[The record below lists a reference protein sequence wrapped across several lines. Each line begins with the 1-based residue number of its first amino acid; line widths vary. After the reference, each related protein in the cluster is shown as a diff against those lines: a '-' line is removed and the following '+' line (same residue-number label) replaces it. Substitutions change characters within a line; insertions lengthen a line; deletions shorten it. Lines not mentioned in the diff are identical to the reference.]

1 MSLEAERLSALIEF
15 CHQSARL
22 RGKPTAAVSSHSNFS
37 LYEHELAGSPG
48 IRLNHSGLDGTDEIW
63 ISVDRLHETK
73 PPEINSEWLAPW
85 IILAK
90 GPNEGP
96 SLRESIDGSALLEA
110 GTHTED
116 AAEGLPQATPN
127 EVIIFN
133 DYPDRNRVSAL
144 FEEYVKAKWT
154 PWATEEKKRLKTIR
168 LYAQLFTLK
177 QQLEGGIV
185 EAQLELVWGIGIG
198 VWKQPSAIVS
208 YPLVSQLVELS
219 LNPITAA
226 LEIRPRDV
234 NPRVELDWYATQDN
248 PGVAD
253 LEKAAKI
260 FFDGLPQTLSP
271 FDRGT
276 FEPLLRSAVT
286 HLDANGVYWPSQT
299 PAEDRTVPKAD
310 DKLKVT
316 DTWVLFARPRTN
328 STYLQDLER
337 LKAAAEELDELPPA
351 VAAIVTDPDSENPE
365 VEFPAFRGV
374 SASYHSDGADYGS
387 APPSHK
393 AKDLYF
399 PKPFNDEQVRIIQ
412 LLEIFD
418 GVVAQGPPGTGKTHT
433 IANVICHYL
442 ANGKRVLVTSMKDPA
457 LGVLSDQLPDEIK
470 PLAISL
476 LTSEQEGLKKF
487 EHSILKIASEV
498 QSIDRTATSKEIRHL
513 EESID
518 ALHGQLA
525 RVDWDISIWAKK
537 NLNKITI
544 DGVDIDPADAAKE
557 LVSHAGAFEI
567 IPDAINITKEHEPK
581 FNDQDVIELRT
592 ARAEL
597 QKDLVY
603 LDASLPQLAEF
614 PDSRSILQT
623 HQDLSRFEQLKR
635 EVESGDVPSLSDTF
649 QKTIDSAIALKAD
662 IDELKDIRARLNS
675 TGFNWISS
683 LKSGI
688 TDPAKSDI
696 KRVLDELGEHLKAA
710 KEQRKNFL
718 SKPVLIPPDFESNQE
733 LVEAVN
739 NLSDGKRPFGLSGLI
754 GKSNEKKALD
764 AVQILGAPPK
774 SIDEW
779 KHVKDYVALQSR
791 LRELAVRW
799 NAIAQ
804 EIKLPVLEAK
814 PQGGV
819 DAIENFAIYEEV
831 TRDLHLGNQI
841 QKKSCELFSSWHD
854 AENVLQK
861 DSAFEELDRALRHH
875 LTKNRLAN
883 VWSNKEQFQKI
894 LDGRSGPIVESIR
907 QFLNETLG
915 NPNVSD
921 MEMQATWSSLMS
933 ELSRVLGLHSRLQSV
948 RRVTD
953 LVSGSGAPGYASQL
967 RSAPGSLTADELLP
981 SNWKQSWRLK
991 RLDTYL
997 GEIDAQAELKQLS
1010 KRRTGI
1016 EQDLSKAYQDVVVK
1030 RTWLKLAENAS
1041 PSIRAALQAYLSAI
1055 QKIGKGTGKRA
1066 VRYRQDARN
1075 AASLANS
1082 AVPCWIMPHYRISES
1097 LPPELGCFD
1106 LVIVD
1111 EASQSD
1117 LTALPALLRA
1127 QKVLIV
1133 GDDKQ
1138 VSPEGVGLEEEK
1150 IRNLM
1155 SRFLGKQVETYRPQM
1170 SPERSIYDLFKVVYA
1185 KSSVML
1191 KEHFRC
1197 VGPIIEYSKREFYNH
1212 ELRPLRLPRAS
1223 ERLDP
1228 PLIDVLVQDGY
1239 RDGDR
1244 NTAEARFIVEEI
1256 KKMVS
1261 DDKHSDRSIG
1271 VVSLL
1276 ADKQAYLIWEM
1287 LTEELGPE
1295 YLQRH
1300 KIACGDAR
1308 TFQGKERDV
1317 MFLSMVVA
1325 PNEQRISALSRD
1337 TYAQRFNVAA
1347 SRARDRMYL
1356 VRSVALEH
1364 LSEADK
1370 LRRSLITHFAT
1381 PLAQNET
1388 RQDDLRRLCESP
1400 FEREVYDALTE
1411 RGFWVTPQVKVG
1423 QFRIDMVVE
1432 GNNDSRLAIE
1442 CDGDKYH
1449 GPDKWADDMH
1459 RQRILERAGWI
1470 FWRCFASTWVRRK
1483 GEMIEDLVRSLAEH
1497 GIEPV
1502 GSDHA
1507 PKSIHTEQRIV
1518 LASELDRIELPETE
1532 QPRQQAAK
1540 QDQDSVIAT
1549 TPHEGAVE
1557 TEPAQQ
1563 EELRETDAQVSSSVV
1578 SSTGNFSIPT
1588 FLPTP
1593 PVPDSPLGSSSTSSS
1608 ITRRSGLQVTQYSEF
1623 NESLTGDPREVNVE
1637 WISRGLVQII
1647 QTEGPV
1653 IAKRACDIYLR
1664 SVGIKRMGHEIKATM
1679 QQALQTAMRVG
1690 QIESFNETDDN
1701 DLMSHTM
1708 RATGTPPLV
1717 IRTRGDRLFE
1727 EITPSEIQFVAKY
1740 LSKTRG
1746 LSVGSDEHLRAVLEF
1761 FDLKRL
1767 TTQVGSGILDILQ
1780 KELPHVDAL
1789 LEQLS
1794 PGGQL

>member
-1 MSLEAERLSALIEF
+1 MSLQAERLSALIEF

-48 IRLNHSGLDGTDEIW
+48 IRLNHSGLDGNDEIW

-73 PPEINSEWLAPW
+73 PPEVNSEWLGPW
-85 IILAK
+85 LIQTK
-90 GPNEGP
+90 GPNEAP
-96 SLRESIDGSALLEA
+96 SLRESIDGRALLAA
-110 GTHTED
+110 GTHAEE
-116 AAEGLPQATPN
+116 AAEGLPQADPD
-127 EVIIFN
+127 EVITFN
-133 DYPDRNRVSAL
+133 DYPERNRVSAL
-144 FEEYVKAKWT
+144 LEEYVKVKWT
-154 PWATEEKKRLKTIR
+154 PWAAEEKKRLKTIR

-198 VWKQPSAIVS
+198 VWKPPSATVS
-208 YPLVSQLVELS
+208 YPLITQLVELS

-234 NPRVELDWYATQDN
+234 NPQVELNWYAAQDN

-253 LEKAAKI
+253 LEKTAKI
-260 FFDGLPQTLSP
+260 FFDGQPQTLSP

-286 HLDANGVYWPSQT
+286 HLDANGAYWPSQT
-299 PAEDRTVPKAD
+299 PAEDRTLPKAD

-328 STYLQDLER
+328 SAYLQDLEQ
-337 LKAAAEELDELPPA
+337 LKVAAEELDELPPA
-351 VAAIVTDPDSENPE
+351 VAALVTDPDSENPE

-374 SASYHSDGADYGS
+374 SASYHNDGATP
-387 APPSHK
+387 ASHK

-433 IANVICHYL
+433 IANIICHYL

-476 LTSEQEGLKKF
+476 LMSEQEGLKKF

-498 QSIDRTATSKEIRHL
+498 QSIDRAATSKEIRHL

-525 RVDWDISIWAKK
+525 RVDWDVSIWAKK

-544 DGVDIDPADAAKE
+544 DGVEIDPADAAKE
-557 LVSHAGAFEI
+557 LVSHAGAFEV
-567 IPDAINITKEHEPK
+567 IPDAINITSEYEPR
-581 FNDQDVIELRT
+581 FNDQDVLELRG
-592 ARAEL
+592 ARADL
-597 QKDLVY
+597 QQDIVY
-603 LDASLPQLAEF
+603 LEASLPQLAEF

-635 EVESGDVPSLSDTF
+635 EVESGDIPSLTDSS
-649 QKTIDSAIALKAD
+649 QNTIDSAVALKSD
-662 IDELKDIRARLNS
+662 VDELKDLRARLNS
-675 TGFNWISS
+675 TGFNWLLS
-683 LKSGI
+683 LKASI
-688 TDPAKSDI
+688 SDPAKIDI
-696 KRVLDELGEHLKAA
+696 KKVFDELGEHLKAA
-710 KEQRKNFL
+710 KEQRKGFL
-718 SKPVLIPPDFESNQE
+718 SKPVMTPPDFESNRE

-739 NLSDGKRPFGLSGLI
+739 NLSDGRRPFGLTGLL
-754 GKSNEKKALD
+754 GRGNEKKALE
-764 AVQILGAPPK
+764 AIQILGVPPK
-774 SIDEW
+774 SIDDW
-779 KHVKDYVALQSR
+779 KHVKNYVALQR
-791 LRELAVRW
+791 HMRELTVRW
-799 NAIAQ
+799 NAVAQ
-804 EIKLPVLEAK
+804 ELKLPVLEVS
-814 PQGGV
+814 PQGGIN
-819 DAIENFAIYEEV
+819 ALEYFAIYEEV
-831 TRDLHLGNQI
+831 TRELNLGYQI
-841 QKKSCELFSSWHD
+841 QNRACELFGSWHD
-854 AENVLQK
+854 AENVLLK

-894 LDGRSGPIVESIR
+894 LNDRSGPIVESIR
-907 QFLNETLG
+907 LFLNQTLG

-933 ELSRVLGLHSRLQSV
+933 ELSRVLGLHSKLESV
-948 RRVTD
+948 KRVTD
-953 LVSGSGAPGYASQL
+953 LVSESGAPGYANRL
-967 RSAPGSLTADELLP
+967 RSTAGGLTSEELLP
-981 SNWKQSWRLK
+981 SNWRQSWRLK

-1010 KRRTGI
+1010 KRRAGI

-1212 ELRPLRLPRAS
+1212 ELRPLRLPKAS

-1239 RDGDR
+1239 REGDR

-1261 DDKHSDRSIG
+1261 DDKYADRSIG

-1295 YLQRH
+1295 YMQRH

-1381 PLAQNET
+1381 PFAQDET

-1411 RGFWVTPQVKVG
+1411 RGFRVTPQVKVG

-1459 RQRILERAGWI
+1459 RQRILERAGWV

-1497 GIEPV
+1497 GIKPV
-1502 GSDHA
+1502 GSDNS

-1518 LASELDRIELPETE
+1518 FSSDLDRIQLPETE
-1532 QPRQQAAK
+1532 QPRQQITGE
-1540 QDQDSVIAT
+1540 DQNSIIAT
-1549 TPHEGAVE
+1549 NPDGEALE
-1557 TEPAQQ
+1557 TQQAQL
-1563 EELRETDAQVSSSVV
+1563 EELRKTDAQASSNVDP
-1578 SSTGNFSIPT
+1578 STGDFSSPT
-1588 FLPTP
+1588 LLPTP
-1593 PVPDSPLGSSSTSSS
+1593 PVPDRPLGSSSTNSN
-1608 ITRRSGLQVTQYSEF
+1608 IIRKAGLQVTQYSVFTEPL
-1623 NESLTGDPREVNVE
+1623 SGDPREVNVE
-1637 WISRGLVQII
+1637 WISKGLVRII

-1679 QQALQTAMRVG
+1679 QQALQTAMKAG
-1690 QIESFNETDDN
+1690 QIESVNEMSDN

-1708 RATGTPPLV
+1708 RAAGTEPLI
-1717 IRTRGDRLFE
+1717 IRTRGDRSFE
-1727 EITPSEIQFVAKY
+1727 EITPSEIQFIARY
-1740 LSKTRG
+1740 LSKTLG
-1746 LSVGSDEHLRAVLEF
+1746 LSIGSDEHLRAVLGF

-1767 TTQVGSGILDILQ
+1767 TTHVGSGILDTLQ
-1780 KELPHVDAL
+1780 KDLPHVDSL
-1789 LEQLS
+1789 LERFLS
-1794 PGGQL
+1794 RGQV

>member
-22 RGKPTAAVSSHSNFS
+22 RGKPTAAISSHSNFS

-63 ISVDRLHETK
+63 FSVDRLHETR
-73 PPEINSEWLAPW
+73 PPEVNSEWLLPW
-85 IILAK
+85 LMLAR
-90 GPNEGP
+90 GPNEAP
-96 SLRESIDGSALLEA
+96 SLRGSIEGRALLEA
-110 GTHTED
+110 GTHTEE
-116 AAEGLPQATPN
+116 AAEGLPRAIPD
-127 EVIIFN
+127 EVITFN
-133 DYPDRNRVSAL
+133 DYPERNRVSAL
-144 FEEYVKAKWT
+144 LDEYVKAKWM

-185 EAQLELVWGIGIG
+185 EAQLELVWGIGMG
-198 VWKQPSAIVS
+198 VWKPPSATVS
-208 YPLVSQLVELS
+208 YPLISQFVELS
-219 LNPITAA
+219 LNPVTAA

-253 LEKAAKI
+253 LEKAAKS

-310 DKLKVT
+310 DQLKVT

-351 VAAIVTDPDSENPE
+351 IAAIVTDPDRENPE
-365 VEFPAFRGV
+365 IEFPAFRGL
-374 SASYHSDGADYGS
+374 SASYHSGNADYS
-387 APPSHK
+387 SPPARQQS
-393 AKDLYF
+393 KDLYF

-412 LLEIFD
+412 LLEVFD

-457 LGVLSDQLPDEIK
+457 LGVLSEQLPDEIK

-476 LTSEQEGLKKF
+476 LASEQEGLKKF

-498 QSIDRTATSKEIRHL
+498 QSIDRTATSKEIRQL

-525 RVDWDISIWAKK
+525 RLDWDVSIWAQR
-537 NLNKITI
+537 NLNKIKI
-544 DGVDIDPADAAKE
+544 DGAEIDPADAAKE
-557 LVSHAGAFEI
+557 LVSHAGPFEVI
-567 IPDAINITKEHEPK
+567 LDTINITSEYEPK
-581 FNDQDVIELRT
+581 FNDQDVIELRG
-592 ARAEL
+592 ARADL

-614 PDSRSILQT
+614 PDSRSILQI

-635 EVESGDVPSLSDTF
+635 DVESGDVPNLADTS
-649 QKTIDSAIALKAD
+649 QKTIDSAVALKSD
-662 IDELKDIRARLNS
+662 VDELKVLRARLES
-675 TGFNWISS
+675 TSFNWLQS
-683 LKSGI
+683 LKASI
-688 TDPAKSDI
+688 SDPAKIDI
-696 KRVLDELGEHLKAA
+696 KKVFDELGEHLKAA
-710 KEQRKNFL
+710 KEQRKSFL
-718 SKPVLIPPDFESNQE
+718 SKPVMTPPNFESNQE
-733 LVEAVN
+733 LFQAVT
-739 NLSDGKRPFGLSGLI
+739 NLAAGRRPFGLNGLL
-754 GKSNEKKALD
+754 GKGNEKKTLEAI
-764 AVQILGAPPK
+764 QILGVPPK
-774 SIDEW
+774 SIDDW
-779 KHVKDYVALQSR
+779 NHVKDYVALQR
-791 LRELAVRW
+791 HLRELTVRW

-804 EIKLPVLEAK
+804 ELKMPVLEVNAK
-814 PQGGV
+814 GGIYALEYFV
-819 DAIENFAIYEEV
+819 IYEEV
-831 TRDLHLGNQI
+831 TRELHLSHQV
-841 QKKSCELFSSWHD
+841 QVRACELFSSWHD
-854 AENVLQK
+854 VDNVLLK
-861 DSAFEELDRALRHH
+861 DSAFEDLDRALRHH

-883 VWSNKEQFQKI
+883 AWSNKERFQKI
-894 LDGRSGPIVESIR
+894 LDGRNGPIAESFR
-907 QFLNETLG
+907 LFLNETLG
-915 NPNVSD
+915 NSNVDD

-933 ELSRVLGLHSRLQSV
+933 ELSRVLGLHSKLESV
-948 RRVTD
+948 KRITA
-953 LVSGSGAPGYASQL
+953 LISESGAPGYANRL
-967 RSAPGSLTADELLP
+967 RSVAVDLTDELLP
-981 SNWKQSWRLK
+981 SNWRQSWRLK

-1016 EQDLSKAYQDVVVK
+1016 EQGLSKAYQDVVVK

-1155 SRFLGKQVETYRPQM
+1155 SRFLGRQVETYRPQM

-1212 ELRPLRLPRAS
+1212 ELRPLRLPKAS

-1239 RDGDR
+1239 REGDK

-1256 KKMVS
+1256 KRMVS
-1261 DDKHSDRSIG
+1261 DDKYLDRSIG

-1276 ADKQAYLIWEM
+1276 GDKQAYLIWEM

-1317 MFLSMVVA
+1317 MFMSMVVA

-1370 LRRSLITHFAT
+1370 LRRSLITHFVT
-1381 PLAQNET
+1381 PFAQDEA
-1388 RQDDLRRLCESP
+1388 RQGDLRRLCESP
-1400 FEREVYDALTE
+1400 FELEVYDALTE

-1442 CDGDKYH
+1442 CDGDRYH

-1470 FWRCFASTWVRRK
+1470 FWRCFASTWFRRK
-1483 GEMIEDLVRSLAEH
+1483 GEMIEDLVRSLTEY

-1502 GSDHA
+1502 GSNNA
-1507 PKSIHTEQRIV
+1507 PKSIHTEQRMV
-1518 LASELDRIELPETE
+1518 FASELDRIELPERE
-1532 QPRQQAAK
+1532 QPQQQQQHAAK
-1540 QDQDSVIAT
+1540 DQNSVIAT
-1549 TPHEGAVE
+1549 RPDEGAVE
-1557 TEPAQQ
+1557 IQSAQN
-1563 EELRETDAQVSSSVV
+1563 EVVLETYTQVSSKVV
-1578 SSTGNFSIPT
+1578 SPTGDFSIPT
-1588 FLPTP
+1588 FLPTST
-1593 PVPDSPLGSSSTSSS
+1593 VPDKPLGISSTNPS
-1608 ITRRSGLQVTQYSEF
+1608 ITRRAGLQVTQYSEF
-1623 NESLTGDPREVNVE
+1623 NESLSGDPREVNVE
-1637 WISRGLVQII
+1637 WISRGLVKII
-1647 QTEGPV
+1647 HTEGPV
-1653 IAKRACDIYLR
+1653 IAKRSCDIYLR
-1664 SVGIKRMGHEIKATM
+1664 SVGIKRMGKEIRVTM
-1679 QQALQTAMRVG
+1679 QQALQTAVRAG
-1690 QIESFNETDDN
+1690 QIESLNETGDN

-1708 RATGTPPLV
+1708 RASGTPALV

-1767 TTQVGSGILDILQ
+1767 TIQAGSGILDILQ

-1789 LEQLS
+1789 LEGLL
-1794 PGGQL
+1794 PGG

>member
-22 RGKPTAAVSSHSNFS
+22 RGKPTAAVSSHNNFS
-37 LYEHELAGSPG
+37 LHEHELSGSPG
-48 IRLNHSGLDGTDEIW
+48 IRLNYSGLDGADEIW

-73 PPEINSEWLAPW
+73 PPEVNSEWLVPW
-85 IILAK
+85 LILAK
-90 GPNEGP
+90 GPNEAP
-96 SLRESIDGSALLEA
+96 SLRESIEGRALIEA
-110 GTHTED
+110 GTHTEE
-116 AAEGLPQATPN
+116 AEEGLLMVA
-127 EVIIFN
+127 
-133 DYPDRNRVSAL
+133 PDELIVYDEYLERNRVSAL
-144 FEEYVKAKWT
+144 LEDYVKAKWT
-154 PWATEEKKRLKTIR
+154 PWAAEEKRRLKTIR

-198 VWKQPSAIVS
+198 VWKQPSATVS
-208 YPLVSQLVELS
+208 YPLISQLAELS

-226 LEIRPRDV
+226 LEIRPRDI

-299 PAEDRTVPKAD
+299 PAEDRTLPKAD
-310 DKLKVT
+310 DKLKIT
-316 DTWVLFARPRTN
+316 DTWVLFSRPRTN

-337 LKAAAEELDELPPA
+337 LKAAAEELDKLPPA
-351 VAAIVTDPDSENPE
+351 VAAIVTDPDSANPE

-374 SASYHSDGADYGS
+374 SASYHSDGDNYGS
-387 APPSHK
+387 APLSHK

-498 QSIDRTATSKEIRHL
+498 QSIDRTATSKEIRYL

-525 RVDWDISIWAKK
+525 RVDWDISTWATK
-537 NLNKITI
+537 NLNKIKI

-557 LVSHAGAFEI
+557 LVSHAGIFEI
-567 IPDAINITKEHEPK
+567 IPDPINITTENEPR
-581 FNDQDVIELRT
+581 FNDQDVIELRA
-592 ARAEL
+592 ARTEL
-597 QKDLVY
+597 HKDLVY
-603 LDASLPQLAEF
+603 FDASLPQLSEF

-635 EVESGDVPSLSDTF
+635 EVESGDVPSLSDTS
-649 QKTIDSAIALKAD
+649 QNTIDSAIALKAD
-662 IDELKDIRARLNS
+662 IDELKDIRARLTA
-675 TGFNWISS
+675 TGFNWVSP
-683 LKSGI
+683 LKSSI
-688 TDPAKSDI
+688 TDPAKIDI

-710 KEQRKNFL
+710 KNQRKSFL

-733 LVEAVN
+733 LIEAVN

-754 GKSNEKKALD
+754 GKSSEKKALD
-764 AVQILGAPPK
+764 AIHILGASPK
-774 SIDEW
+774 SAGEW
-779 KHVKDYVALQSR
+779 KHVKDYVALQNF

-804 EIKLPVLEAK
+804 DLKLPVLEAK
-814 PQGGV
+814 PQGGI
-819 DAIENFAIYEEV
+819 DAIESFAIYEEV

-841 QKKSCELFSSWHD
+841 RKKACELFSSWND

-907 QFLNETLG
+907 LFLNETLG

-921 MEMQATWSSLMS
+921 MEMQTTWSSLMS
-933 ELSRVLGLHSRLQSV
+933 ELSRVLGLHSRLESV
-948 RRVTD
+948 KRVTG
-953 LVSGSGAPGYASQL
+953 LVSESGAPGYANLL
-967 RSAPGSLTADELLP
+967 RSAPGDLTSVELLP

-1010 KRRTGI
+1010 KRRAGI

-1066 VRYRQDARN
+1066 KRYRQDARN

-1261 DDKHSDRSIG
+1261 DDKYADRSIG

-1356 VRSVALEH
+1356 VRSVTLEH

-1370 LRRSLITHFAT
+1370 LRRSLITHFAI
-1381 PLAQNET
+1381 PFAQDET
-1388 RQDDLRRLCESP
+1388 RQDDLRQLCESP

-1449 GPDKWADDMH
+1449 GPDKWSDDMH
-1459 RQRILERAGWI
+1459 RQRILERAGWV

-1483 GEMIEDLVRSLAEH
+1483 SEMIEDLVRSLAEH
-1497 GIEPV
+1497 GIVPV

-1518 LASELDRIELPETE
+1518 FVSELEKIELQQTVRSSRKSPTEDQDSATPTKQDGYVTENQQVQLIERPETE
-1532 QPRQQAAK
+1532 AHHIPNA
-1540 QDQDSVIAT
+1540 DST
-1549 TPHEGAVE
+1549 TGEFP
-1557 TEPAQQ
+1557 
-1563 EELRETDAQVSSSVV
+1563 
-1578 SSTGNFSIPT
+1578 IPT
-1588 FLPTP
+1588 LFPAP
-1593 PVPDSPLGSSSTSSS
+1593 PFSDKPLGSSPNSPGV
-1608 ITRRSGLQVTQYSEF
+1608 IRKVGLEVLQYSGFTEPL
-1623 NESLTGDPREVNVE
+1623 SGDPREVNVE
-1637 WISRGLVQII
+1637 WISKGLVKII
-1647 QTEGPV
+1647 QKEGPV

-1679 QQALQTAMRVG
+1679 EQAILAAIKAD
-1690 QIESFNETDDN
+1690 QIDSLNEANDD

-1708 RATGTPPLV
+1708 RAKGTEPLV

-1727 EITPSEIQFVAKY
+1727 EITPSEIQFVSRY

-1746 LSVGSDEHLRAVLEF
+1746 FSVGSDEHLRAVLEF

-1767 TTQVGSGILDILQ
+1767 TTQVASGILEILQ
-1780 KELPHVDAL
+1780 KDLPHVDAL
-1789 LEQLS
+1789 LEQV
-1794 PGGQL
+1794 